1 MKIPTLDWH
10 IHNQVSTVADLSKR
24 LTFRAIA
31 NAGLEITPD
40 QWLILYHL
48 WDADGLSICQLA
60 EKTKK
65 DIANVSRIV
74 DKLQKQ
80 DYIVKQ
86 KNRNDSRKVLV
97 HVLPKGYSI
106 RASVHR
112 CCGSMLH
119 HVFHDIS
126 ADEQKLF
133 INILR
138 RMEKNIENKLI
149 DSKNDPAAEK

>member
-1 MKIPTLDWH
+1 MKKTTLDWH
-10 IHNQVSTVADLSKR
+10 IHNQVSTIADLSKR

-31 NAGLEITPD
+31 NEGLEITPD

-48 WDADGLSICQLA
+48 WDGDGLTICQLA
-60 EKTKK
+60 KKTKK

-80 DYIVKQ
+80 DYVTKQ
-86 KNRNDSRKVLV
+86 KTRDDSRKVFV

-112 CCGSMLH
+112 SCSSMLNH
-119 HVFHDIS
+119 IFHDIS
-126 ADEQKLF
+126 TDEQKLF
-133 INILR
+133 IDILL
-138 RMEKNIENKLI
+138 RMERNIENKLNTPL
-149 DSKNDPAAEK
+149 SQE